1 MSTINRNIRELSK
14 VTHCNFMFFTIRLMA
29 MEEVFASK
37 LQIFDK
43 LLSFLLPILDLS
55 PIVSFFNAPMIVHK
69 SCVVNQKNLTKM
81 WSRINTYYSESQF
94 FWIVKWYLLCYS
106 VWYSGMQTNHQSRFN
121 RDEIYVLLVPE
132 LQRKVA
138 DFGDSARR
146 KKGLV

>member
-29 MEEVFASK
+29 IEEVFASK

-69 SCVVNQKNLTKM
+69 SRVVNQKNLTKM

-94 FWIVKWYLLCYS
+94 FEQSNDIFCAIACDIVECKQIINHASIEMKYMYYWYQNYK
-106 VWYSGMQTNHQSRFN
+106 GK
-121 RDEIYVLLVPE
+121 
-132 LQRKVA
+132 LQIFVIQ
-138 DFGDSARR
+138 
-146 KKGLV
+146 

>member
-29 MEEVFASK
+29 IEEVFASK

-69 SCVVNQKNLTKM
+69 SRVVNQKNLTKM

-94 FWIVKWYLLCYS
+94 F
-106 VWYSGMQTNHQSRFN
+106 
-121 RDEIYVLLVPE
+121 E
-132 LQRKVA
+132 
-138 DFGDSARR
+138 
-146 KKGLV
+146 